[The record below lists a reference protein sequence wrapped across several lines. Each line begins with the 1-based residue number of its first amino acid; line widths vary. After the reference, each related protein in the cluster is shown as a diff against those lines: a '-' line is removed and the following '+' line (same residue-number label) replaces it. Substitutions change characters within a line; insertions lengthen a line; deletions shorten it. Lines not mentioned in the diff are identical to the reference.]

1 MSLGVLARATKAV
14 TAHVKE
20 LKGKSN
26 NKVENGR
33 SKTNDNSSS
42 SSSSTCSPPSTDSS
56 SCVIYDSTTNTTYVR
71 GKILGKGGFAKC
83 YEMIDLSTN
92 IVYAGKI
99 IPHSRISKGNQ
110 KQKILREVELH
121 RDLKHRHVV
130 GFHSYF
136 EDNDNVYIIL
146 ENCPRKS
153 LVHVLKNRKYI
164 TEEEVRYYV
173 KQLIEG
179 IKYINKKNIIH
190 RDLKLGNMLLNENM
204 DVKIGDFGLATRVH
218 HEGEKKMTV
227 CGTPNY
233 IAPEVLQKKGHSF
246 EADVWAIGCITYALL
261 VGRPPFETSTLKET
275 YLRITSNT
283 YTIPSNISLTAK
295 RFITKCLQPQPE
307 QRPSINEILV
317 DEFFTS
323 GYMPKQLSTSC
334 CTSPPTFPKHPKR
347 ERPLSYAV
355 PAGQCDNVNVITSA
369 LSRLKSDADPE
380 NWEFPESKGPKVK
393 TAKSQQSFDREFS
406 PVLAATPNKDSGFES
421 LPYDLSNP
429 QQQESLPNY
438 RRAAV
443 LLDILGACLDHMPKD
458 VTPEMEPPASVNFN
472 SSNIVWVTKWVDYSN
487 KYGFGFHL
495 SNNSIGVFFNDT
507 SRIIIG
513 PDNRSLQYYDITGNR
528 SAYTTDSIPEELDKK
543 TTLLLYFARYMDEHL
558 IKGGNFTASWQKSI
572 EEPWSGNLYLKKWF
586 RTAKA
591 IVMYLTDGTLQVN
604 FFVDHTKII
613 LSPNQNSYLVTY
625 IDENRLAKTYSIV
638 SLIKYGCHIDIA
650 QRLEFTHA
658 MLKNL
663 VDIEGDN
670 I

>member
-33 SKTNDNSSS
+33 LKNDNS
-42 SSSSTCSPPSTDSS
+42 PSTDSA
-56 SCVIYDSTTNTTYVR
+56 CIILDSTTNTTYVR
-71 GKILGKGGFAKC
+71 GKVLGKGGFAKC
-83 YEMIDLSTN
+83 YEMIDLNTN
-92 IVYAGKI
+92 VVYAGKI
-99 IPHSRISKGNQ
+99 IPHSRIAKRNQ
-110 KQKILREVELH
+110 KLKILREVELH
-121 RDLKHRHVV
+121 KDLKHKHVV
-130 GFHSYF
+130 EFHSYF
-136 EDNDNVYIIL
+136 EDNENVYIIL

-153 LVHVLKNRKYI
+153 LVHVLKNRKYL

-179 IKYINKKNIIH
+179 VKYINKKNIIH

-204 DVKIGDFGLATRVH
+204 NVKIADFGLATRVR

-246 EADVWAIGCITYALL
+246 EADIWAIGCITYALL

-295 RFITKCLQPQPE
+295 RFITKCLQPQPD
-307 QRPSINEILV
+307 QRPSIDEILF
-317 DEFFTS
+317 DDFFTS
-323 GYMPKQLSTSC
+323 GYMPRELSTSC
-334 CTSPPTFPKHPKR
+334 CTSAPTFPKHPKQN
-347 ERPLSYAV
+347 RPLSYAV
-355 PAGQCDNVNVITSA
+355 PASQCDNVTVITSV
-369 LSRLKSDADPE
+369 LNRLKADTESE
-380 NWEFPESKGPKVK
+380 NWESPEFNETKSKTPN
-393 TAKSQQSFDREFS
+393 SQQCFDRELS
-406 PVLAATPNKDSGFES
+406 PVLAATPKDSGFDS
-421 LPYDLSNP
+421 SPYDLSNP
-429 QQQESLPNY
+429 QQLESFPVY
-438 RRAAV
+438 RRASN
-443 LLDILGACLDHMPKD
+443 LLDILGTCLDHMPKD
-458 VTPEMEPPASVNFN
+458 VNHEIELPASINFN
-472 SSNIVWVTKWVDYSN
+472 SSDIVWVTKWVDYSN
-487 KYGFGFHL
+487 KYGFGFQL

-513 PDNRSLQYYDITGNR
+513 PDNRSLQYYDVTDSR
-528 SAYTTDSIPEELDKK
+528 STYTTDCIPEELDKK

-558 IKGGNFTASWQKSI
+558 IKGGNFADGWQKSV
-572 EEPWSGNLYLKKWF
+572 EDPWSGNLYLKKWF
-586 RTAKA
+586 RTTKA

-604 FFVDHTKII
+604 FFIDHTKII
-613 LSPNQNSYLVTY
+613 LSPSQNTYFVTY
-625 IDENRLAKTYSIV
+625 IDENRLARTYSIV
-638 SLIKYGCHIDIA
+638 SLIKHGCQPDIV
-650 QRLEFTHA
+650 QRLEFTHS